1 MEEMNNTE
9 PIEEVTVVE
18 QNLDWVD
25 PNMETDLADL
35 LNDTSVVEEPI
46 VEPVVVEP
54 VVIEPVV
61 EPVVVEPV
69 VGSTVVPVVP
79 IAPTVEKPTELS
91 EVDQLKATIE
101 RLTAA
106 LDKTSGPKPVGGSV
120 ADPQQVQSLPV
131 QDQTVLNLL
140 DMYKDVDLTEVM
152 DSKEGFLKFM
162 GDVLNAQASL
172 TRKSVLSEIPQLVS
186 PVVST
191 YNSQR
196 EIANEFYSRHPHLS
210 KIKNYVSNV
219 AVEVQARNQD
229 KTLAEILELT
239 ATEVNEVIGFKS
251 VQGTVEEF
259 RTKALGRKLE
269 PVLPGATGGVRTKPA
284 PTNTLADEIN
294 DLISD

>member
-1 MEEMNNTE
+1 MAEMNNTE

-140 DMYKDVDLTEVM
+140 DMYRDVDLTEVM

-251 VQGTVEEF
+251 VEGQIVENP
-259 RTKALGRKLE
+259 TKVKKSE

>member
-1 MEEMNNTE
+1 MNEMNNTE
-9 PIEEVTVVE
+9 PVEEAPIVE

-25 PNMETDLADL
+25 PNLETDLADL
-35 LNDTSVVEEPI
+35 LNDMPVVEEPI

-54 VVIEPVV
+54 EVIEPVV

-69 VGSTVVPVVP
+69 VGSTVEPVVP
-79 IAPTVEKPTELS
+79 IASTVEKPTELS
-91 EVDQLKATIE
+91 EVEQLKATIE
-101 RLTAA
+101 RLTVA
-106 LDKTSGPKPVGGSV
+106 LDKTSGPKPTGSV
-120 ADPQQVQSLPV
+120 ADPQQVQSPPA
-131 QDQTVLNLL
+131 QDQAVLNLL
-140 DMYKDVDLTEVM
+140 DMYRDVDLTEVM

-172 TRKSVLSEIPQLVS
+172 TRKSVLSEIPQLIS
-186 PVVST
+186 PVVSS

-196 EIANEFYSRHPHLS
+196 EIANDFYSRHPHLS
-210 KIKNYVSNV
+210 KITNYVSNV

-239 ATEVNEVIGFKS
+239 ATEVNEVIGFRAVEGQIVENPIKGKKS
-251 VQGTVEEF
+251 
-259 RTKALGRKLE
+259 E

>member
-1 MEEMNNTE
+1 MNNTE
-9 PIEEVTVVE
+9 PVEEVEDVVQE
-18 QNLDWVD
+18 LDWVD
-25 PNMETDLADL
+25 PNLETDLADL
-35 LNDTSVVEEPI
+35 LNDMPVVEES
-46 VEPVVVEP
+46 VKEPVVVDPTVVDPGVEP
-54 VVIEPVV
+54 VIVDPVIEPTVIESV
-61 EPVVVEPV
+61 TPV
-69 VGSTVVPVVP
+69 
-79 IAPTVEKPTELS
+79 VEKPAELS
-91 EVDQLKATIE
+91 EVEQLKATIE
-101 RLTAA
+101 RLTSA
-106 LDKTSGPKPVGGSV
+106 LDKTSEPKPIGGSV
-120 ADPQQVQSLPV
+120 ADPQQVQSPPV

-152 DSKEGFLKFM
+152 DSKEGFLKFL

-196 EIANEFYSRHPHLS
+196 EIANDFYSRHPHLS

-259 RTKALGRKLE
+259 RTKALGRKSK

>member
-1 MEEMNNTE
+1 MNEMNNTE
-9 PIEEVTVVE
+9 SIEEAPIVE

-25 PNMETDLADL
+25 PNLETDLADL
-35 LNDTSVVEEPI
+35 LNDMPVVEES
-46 VEPVVVEP
+46 VEEPVVVEP
-54 VVIEPVV
+54 TIVESVIESVIVDPVV
-61 EPVVVEPV
+61 EPVA
-69 VGSTVVPVVP
+69 VPVVP
-79 IAPTVEKPTELS
+79 VVEKPTELS
-91 EVDQLKATIE
+91 EVEQLKATIE
-101 RLTAA
+101 RLTSA
-106 LDKTSGPKPVGGSV
+106 LDKTSEPKPIGGSV
-120 ADPQQVQSLPV
+120 ADPQQVQSPPV

-259 RTKALGRKLE
+259 RSKTLGRKSE